1 MKLSDAESK
10 TVSRLMRDIG
20 FTIMTASKQ
29 PVMEWYNGVIDGKE
43 KMVNL
48 WRFNGE
54 LQFELY
60 DNTLKSPV
68 KSTKDLEQSYT
79 IWANGHFIINPKKV

>member
-1 MKLSDAESK
+1 MKMTDSEHKA
-10 TVSRLMRDIG
+10 VQRLMKDLG
-20 FTIMTASKQ
+20 FTIMTATKQ

-43 KMVNL
+43 KIVNL

-54 LQFELY
+54 LQFEVY
-60 DNTLKSPV
+60 DNTNKSPT

-79 IWANGHFIINPKKV
+79 IWANGQFIINPKKV